1 MPEPQNTKA
10 TPPHRFG
17 LTQDAIFR
25 LWKTAI
31 KDDENL
37 LDEMIATVHDQMI
50 SFDRMRAERV
60 ISLIIRRHRDAKDAF
75 RGMLSANRAQR
86 RLSTETLSP

>member
-1 MPEPQNTKA
+1 MAEPQNA
-10 TPPHRFG
+10 QGMPPHRSG

-37 LDEMIATVHDQMI
+37 LDEMIAAVHDQMI
-50 SFDRMRAERV
+50 SCDRAGAERV
-60 ISLIIRRHRDAKDAF
+60 IGLIIRRQRDATDAF
-75 RGMLSANRAQR
+75 KAMLRANRA
-86 RLSTETLSP
+86 